1 MVHRYKLLCRLLL
14 NIRYYQFIH
23 VYLAPVCATMLI
35 LIGTTACT
43 NPPRFTR
50 VVVPHQPH
58 VSPNI
63 HVRIAG
69 VPTGTFLGASIAS
82 FVDSGQTTVKGHMH
96 KPPHARSGCA
106 CALGRQY
113 PAIEMI

>member
-1 MVHRYKLLCRLLL
+1 
-14 NIRYYQFIH
+14 
-23 VYLAPVCATMLI
+23 MLS

-43 NPPRFTR
+43 HPPRFTR
-50 VVVPHQPH
+50 VVLPPQPH
-58 VSPNI
+58 VSLNI

-96 KPPHARSGCA
+96 KPPHARSGYA

-113 PAIEMI
+113 PAMKLFQNKFWCLFSNFGYSVMHTLRTYECA